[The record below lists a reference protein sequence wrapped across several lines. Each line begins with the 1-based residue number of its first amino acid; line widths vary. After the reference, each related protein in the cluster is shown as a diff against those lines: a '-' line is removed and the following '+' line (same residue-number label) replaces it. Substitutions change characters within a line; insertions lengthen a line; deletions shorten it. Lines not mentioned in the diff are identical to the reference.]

1 MIIGQVIKNYRVSK
15 GLTLQALSSL
25 SGVSK
30 SMLSEIENNKKTP
43 SIDVTLRL
51 SNALKVSMLN
61 LIANEQ
67 PKTTAI
73 YTKSGEHLTLTDP
86 PAGLNLHFISPHGK
100 LNEPQFA
107 FGIMLPNSKTKT
119 YPPSPVSIANYFY
132 IIQGTL
138 TIRLGETTYKLSTG
152 DSLYY
157 KPDIEQQLFTEGP
170 EECHFVTLRSYP
182 TNQ

>member
-1 MIIGQVIKNYRVSK
+1 MIGQAIKIYRVSK
-15 GLTLQALSSL
+15 GLTLQDLSSL

-30 SMLSEIENNKKTP
+30 SMLSEIENNKKMP
-43 SIDVTLRL
+43 SIDIALRI
-51 SNALKVSMLN
+51 SNALEISLLN
-61 LIANEQ
+61 LIADEQ
-67 PKTTAI
+67 PKATAV
-73 YTKSGEHLTLTDP
+73 YTKSGEHLTLTDS
-86 PAGLNLHFISPHGK
+86 PAGLNLHFISPHGN

-107 FGIMLPNSKTKT
+107 FGIMLPNSKTTT

-138 TIRLGETTYKLSTG
+138 NIRLGEITYTLAKG

-170 EECHFVTLRSYP
+170 EECHFVTLRFYP